1 MSRLEYQGGIF
12 TAAPDE
18 TLLDALLRQG
28 AEITHS
34 CRKGS
39 CGCCQMRLLDGTVDT
54 LREVDAS
61 LTQDGHVLC
70 CVSVPRGDVKLALPD
85 PSQRPHPVE
94 LLARTQ
100 LAPDIYALDL
110 APLNT
115 LEFRAGQHVHLIR
128 EDGLARPYSI
138 ASLPEDDFFFRIH
151 VRRQGEM
158 STWLCEQA
166 RIGERM
172 QLRGPAGE
180 CHYRDDMRE
189 RPMLMLSTGTGA
201 GTLAAIARDALA
213 RGHAAPIE
221 FHHGVRDAANLYLDA
236 ELRALAQRH
245 PNFRYLPRVS
255 GDPLPG
261 VAQGRI
267 VARALDNRSNLAEH
281 VLFLC
286 GLPAMVED
294 ARVAAALAG
303 IARER
308 VLADPFDFTHPAQPH
323 DAEKVAAMPS
333 DPELWAALEEGP
345 GLTRLLEA
353 FYARVYEDPRL
364 SPFFH
369 NVRRDWAVQKQYE
382 FLSNLFNGNK
392 AYFGLNPYNAHHWMV
407 ISDELFDY
415 REALFET
422 VLREAGLAPELIR
435 RWLALHERFRAEIV
449 KGAPRG
455 MILGG
460 VEQPLHTLSVQRLT
474 IDAVCDSCHQEIPS
488 GAPSRYQYRLG
499 TLHCAACA
507 GIAES

>member
-1 MSRLEYQGGIF
+1 MSRLQYQGAVY
-12 TAAPDE
+12 TAAPGE
-18 TLLDALLRQG
+18 TLLDALQRQG
-28 AEITHS
+28 AEINHS

-39 CGCCQMRLLDGTVDT
+39 CGCCQIRLLDGSVDT
-54 LREVDAS
+54 LRDVDAS
-61 LTQDGHVLC
+61 LTRDDHVLC
-70 CVSVPRGDVKLALPD
+70 CVSVPRGDVTLALPD
-85 PSQRPHPVE
+85 PSHRPQPVE

-100 LAPDIYALDL
+100 LAQDIYALDL
-110 APLNT
+110 APLNM
-115 LEFRAGQHVHLIR
+115 LDFRAGQHVHLIR

-138 ASLPEDDFFFRIH
+138 VSLPEDDFFFRIH
-151 VRRQGEM
+151 VRRLGEM

-172 QLRGPAGE
+172 HLRGPAGE
-180 CHYRDDMRE
+180 CHYGDDLRE
-189 RPMLMLSTGTGA
+189 RPLLMLATGA
-201 GTLAAIARDALA
+201 GAGALAAIARDALA

-221 FHHGVRDAANLYLDA
+221 FHHGVRDAGSLYLDV
-236 ELRALAQRH
+236 ELRAMAQRH
-245 PNFRYLPRVS
+245 PNFRYLPCVS
-255 GDPLPG
+255 SEPVPG
-261 VAQGRI
+261 IAHGRI
-267 VARALDNRSNLAEH
+267 VAHALENRSGLAGH
-281 VLFLC
+281 VLLLC
-286 GLPAMVED
+286 GLPTMVED

-303 IARER
+303 IPRER
-308 VLADPFDFTHPAQPH
+308 VLADPFDFTHKPH
-323 DAEKVAAMPS
+323 PRDAEKVAAMPA

-369 NVRRDWAVQKQYE
+369 NVTRDWAVQKQYE

-455 MILGG
+455 MILSG

-474 IDAVCDSCHQEIPS
+474 IDAVCDSCHQEILA

-507 GIAES
+507 GIADA